1 MPPLKLAQANLSAFS
16 LAQVAQLSSGPTGA
30 PHLMRGEPRMR
41 WGGGA
46 CRTARAGGAGRA
58 GLAPGA
64 QGPNWALK
72 PELGAEALFNY
83 RLRLA
88 VSEDGHEG

>member
-1 MPPLKLAQANLSAFS
+1 MLPLKLAQANLSAFS

-30 PHLMRGEPRMR
+30 PHLMRGKPRMR

-46 CRTARAGGAGRA
+46 CRTARAERGRPRRS
-58 GLAPGA
+58 G
-64 QGPNWALK
+64 